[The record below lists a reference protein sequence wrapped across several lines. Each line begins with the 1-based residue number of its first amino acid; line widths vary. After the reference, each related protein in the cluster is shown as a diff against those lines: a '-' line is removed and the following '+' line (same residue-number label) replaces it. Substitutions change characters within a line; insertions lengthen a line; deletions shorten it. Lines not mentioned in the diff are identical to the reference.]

1 MKFSLSL
8 IRHAK
13 SSWEFPLDDRLRP
26 LNERGITN
34 AENMR
39 KELLR
44 QQCMPQKIYS
54 SPAVRARATAKLITA
69 NQEVPFPTL
78 EIVEELY
85 TFDVNDLE
93 RFVKKMKP
101 EYTEV
106 FLFGHNNAI
115 TDFVN
120 KFGDLFIPNVPTAAW
135 VTIAFEAESWASIT
149 KGKTIRFI
157 TPSALQNDK
166 LT

>member
-1 MKFSLSL
+1 MKFKLSL

-34 AENMR
+34 AEKMR
-39 KELLR
+39 KEVIR
-44 QQCMPQKIYS
+44 QQCIPQKVYT
-54 SPAVRARATAKLITA
+54 SPAVRARTTAKIIME
-69 NQEVPFPTL
+69 NQEASFPIL
-78 EIVEELY
+78 EIAEELY
-85 TFDVNDLE
+85 TFEANNLE
-93 RFVKKMKP
+93 RFVKKLNPKFSS
-101 EYTEV
+101 V

-120 KFGDLFIPNVPTAAW
+120 KFGDLFIPNVPTAGW
-135 VTIAFEAESWASIT
+135 VTIEFEAESWASIT

-157 TPSALQNDK
+157 TPSAL
-166 LT
+166 

>member
-1 MKFSLSL
+1 M
-8 IRHAK
+8 RHAK

-34 AENMR
+34 AKKMR
-39 KELLR
+39 KELTR
-44 QQCMPQKIYS
+44 QKCIPQKIYT
-54 SPAVRARATAKLITA
+54 SPAVRARTTAKIIME
-69 NQEVPFPTL
+69 NQDLPFPIL

-85 TFDVNDLE
+85 TFDAKKLE
-93 RFVKKMKP
+93 RFVKKMNP
-101 EYTEV
+101 VYTSV

-120 KFGDLFIPNVPTAAW
+120 KFGDLFIPNVPTAGW
-135 VTIAFEAESWASIT
+135 VTIEFEAENWASIT

-157 TPSALQNDK
+157 TPSAL
-166 LT
+166 

>member
-1 MKFSLSL
+1 MKFKLSL
-8 IRHAK
+8 MRHAK

-34 AENMR
+34 AKKMR
-39 KELLR
+39 KELTR
-44 QQCMPQKIYS
+44 QKSIPQKIYS
-54 SPAVRARATAKLITA
+54 SPAVRARTTAKIIME
-69 NQEVPFPTL
+69 NQDLPFPTF

-85 TFDVNDLE
+85 TFDAKNLE
-93 RFVKKMKP
+93 RFVKKINP
-101 EYTEV
+101 IYTSV

-120 KFGDLFIPNVPTAAW
+120 KFGDLFIPNVPTAGW
-135 VTIAFEAESWASIT
+135 VTIEFEAENWASIT

-157 TPSALQNDK
+157 TPSVL
-166 LT
+166 

>member
-1 MKFSLSL
+1 MKFKLSL
-8 IRHAK
+8 MRHAK

-34 AENMR
+34 AKKMR
-39 KELLR
+39 KELTR
-44 QQCMPQKIYS
+44 QKCIPQKIYT
-54 SPAVRARATAKLITA
+54 SPAVRARTTAKIIME
-69 NQEVPFPTL
+69 NQDLPFPIL

-85 TFDVNDLE
+85 TFDAKKLE
-93 RFVKKMKP
+93 RFVKKMNP
-101 EYTEV
+101 VYTSV

-120 KFGDLFIPNVPTAAW
+120 KFGDLFIPNVPTAGW
-135 VTIAFEAESWASIT
+135 VTIEFEAENWASIT

-157 TPSALQNDK
+157 TPSAL
-166 LT
+166 